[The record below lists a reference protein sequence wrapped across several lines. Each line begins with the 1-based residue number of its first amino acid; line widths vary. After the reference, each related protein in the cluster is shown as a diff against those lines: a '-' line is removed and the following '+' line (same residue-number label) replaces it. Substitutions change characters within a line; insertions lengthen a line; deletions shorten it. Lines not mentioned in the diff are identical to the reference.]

1 MKRPLVNVRSVLVT
15 GCSSGIGAAT
25 AAHLRDR
32 GWRVIATARSA
43 DDLAALEADGFETVG
58 LDLADDAS
66 VSRCAELTLE
76 RCADGLGGLVNNA
89 GYAQPGAVEDIDRD
103 RLRRQ
108 LEVNVVG
115 LQDLTNRLIPTMRE
129 QGWGRI
135 VNVSSVYGRVVAPLV
150 GAYCASKYALEALS
164 DAMRM
169 ELWSSGVGVSLIEPG
184 AIVTDFRKNAAAV
197 AEDSLGNPDSVF
209 GSTYERKVLRK
220 KHKVATPDFFTRTPE
235 EVAAK
240 IRHALESTRPRRRYG
255 VTPAAGLVA
264 VLRRVAPDALL
275 DTIGR
280 RSLR

>member
-1 MKRPLVNVRSVLVT
+1 VNVRSVLVT

-25 AAHLRDR
+25 VTHLRDL
-32 GWRVIATARSA
+32 GWRVLATARSA
-43 DDLAALEADGFETVG
+43 DDLAALEADGFETLA
-58 LDLADDAS
+58 LDLADETS
-66 VSRCAELTLE
+66 VAQCAELALT

-115 LQDLTNRLIPTMRE
+115 LQDLTNRVIPTMRR

-135 VNVSSVYGRVVAPLV
+135 VNVSSLYGRIVAPLV

-184 AIVTDFRKNAAAV
+184 AIVTDFRKNAAV
-197 AEDSLGNPDSVF
+197 AAEASLDADGSVF
-209 GSTYERKVLRK
+209 GDAYDRKIVRK
-220 KHKVATPDFFTRTPE
+220 KHKVETTDFMRRSPE

-240 IRHALESTRPRRRYG
+240 IHHALSSPRPRRRYG

-264 VLRRVAPDALL
+264 VLRRIAPDALL
-275 DTIGR
+275 DAIGR
-280 RSLR
+280 RSLK